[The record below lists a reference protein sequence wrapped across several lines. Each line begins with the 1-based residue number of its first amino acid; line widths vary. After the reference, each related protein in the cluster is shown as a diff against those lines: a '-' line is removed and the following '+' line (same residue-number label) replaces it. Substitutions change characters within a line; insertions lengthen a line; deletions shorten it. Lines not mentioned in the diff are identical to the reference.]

1 MQLCNVLVSANPRAP
16 TFWKQ
21 RGEERSRGV
30 ELEVAGEIV
39 FGRRLTD
46 NFGRIFPGEPR
57 TGLLKIG
64 YTF

>member
-1 MQLCNVLVSANPRAP
+1 MLVSANPRAP

-21 RGEERSRGV
+21 RDEERSRGV
-30 ELEVAGEIV
+30 EFEVAGEIV
-39 FGRRLTD
+39 LGRRLTD
-46 NFGRIFPGEPR
+46 NYAYNFGRIFPGEPR